1 MTRSSAPEHAERVN
15 AALEVLKEYN
25 SPAKAAAEVA
35 VRFGISRS
43 QAYRY
48 VRKAGAMSEK
58 MVVPDHKIPFTIK
71 LSQDLIQAL
80 REHTASTG
88 RTLSEVVTQALESF
102 LRGIHGR
109 G

>member
-1 MTRSSAPEHAERVN
+1 MTRSSAPEHAERIN
-15 AALEVLKEYN
+15 AALELLKENN

-48 VRKAGAMSEK
+48 VRKAGAMSEQ
-58 MVVPDHKIPFTIK
+58 MVVPSHKIAFTIK
-71 LSQDLIQAL
+71 LSQDLVQTL
-80 REHTASTG
+80 REYTASTG
-88 RTLSEVVTQALESF
+88 RTLSEVVTQALENF